1 MEMDTSLKGWLFNTH
16 TTIKSP
22 MTVISV
28 ILLLIAGSFA
38 EIAPRKSLEFLDSTL
53 GSMLLFV
60 SPFVVSGILDW
71 PTGLLTAVI
80 SLIIVARLQ
89 RYEVS
94 EGFGNNGDDDGSM
107 ITELIPNPK
116 RWFVEKILGE
126 TPIAIS
132 SDRVSSSKMKD
143 IDTRTSSSSSM
154 SSSGTSD
161 GSSHK

>member
-1 MEMDTSLKGWLFNTH
+1 MEMDSSLKGWIFNTY

-22 MTVISV
+22 ITVLCV
-28 ILLLIAGSFA
+28 IVLLITGSFA

-53 GSMLLFV
+53 GLMLLFV
-60 SPFVVSGILDW
+60 SPLVVSAILDW

-89 RYEVS
+89 RYDVS
-94 EGFGNNGDDDGSM
+94 EGFASRDDRM

-116 RWFVEKILGE
+116 RWFVEKVLGE

-132 SDRVSSSKMKD
+132 SDRVSSSEMKD
-143 IDTRTSSSSSM
+143 IDTRTSSSSAM
-154 SSSGTSD
+154 SSAGTSD
-161 GSSHK
+161 GSSNK

>member
-1 MEMDTSLKGWLFNTH
+1 MSLKGWIFNTY

-28 ILLLIAGSFA
+28 VLLLITGSFA
-38 EIAPRKSLEFLDSTL
+38 QIAPRKSLEFLDTSL
-53 GSMLLFV
+53 GLMLLFV
-60 SPFVVSGILDW
+60 SPLLVSCILDW

-80 SLIIVARLQ
+80 SLIIIARLQ
-89 RYEVS
+89 RYDS
-94 EGFGNNGDDDGSM
+94 AEGFGSNDDGIM
-107 ITELIPNPK
+107 TELIPSPK

-132 SDRVSSSKMKD
+132 SDRISSSEMKD
-143 IDTRTSSSSSM
+143 IDTRTSSSSTM

>member
-1 MEMDTSLKGWLFNTH
+1 MDTSLKGWIFNTH

-22 MTVISV
+22 ITVLSV
-28 ILLLIAGSFA
+28 LFLLIAGSFV
-38 EIAPRKSLEFLDSTL
+38 EIAPRKSLEFLDTSF
-53 GSMLLFV
+53 GSLLFFVTPLAV
-60 SPFVVSGILDW
+60 SMVLDW

-89 RYEVS
+89 RHELS
-94 EGFGNNGDDDGSM
+94 EGFFSIKDNASSM
-107 ITELIPNPK
+107 TELIPNPK

-132 SDRVSSSKMKD
+132 SDRVSSSEMKD

-161 GSSHK
+161 SSHSSK